1 MDFSIRHIIWLIK
14 RGMLHFD
21 HLQQL
26 WIITSYCYSK
36 KILI

>member
-26 WIITSYCYSK
+26 
-36 KILI
+36 